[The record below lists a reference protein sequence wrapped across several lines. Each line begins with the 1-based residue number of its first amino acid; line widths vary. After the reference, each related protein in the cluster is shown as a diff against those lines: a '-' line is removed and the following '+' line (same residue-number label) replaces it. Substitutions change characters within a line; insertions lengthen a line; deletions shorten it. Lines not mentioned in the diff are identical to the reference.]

1 MSPEARSMEVP
12 PGLGGKRLD
21 QVLDQ
26 LVETHTR
33 SQLQKLVRK
42 GRVRVDGKRV
52 VRSNIGVSAGAR
64 IQIHFDGPPAHEP
77 ASRPPLEP
85 LTVVFA
91 DEHLVVVDKPA
102 GWLPHPAPRSESP
115 SVADELQ
122 RLYGPLPTP
131 FGEERGGIVHRLDR
145 ETSGLMVAG
154 RTAEVMHAL
163 KDQFRARTVEKL
175 YVALVGGRPERD
187 EFQVEGPLGPVPGKH
202 DRQQLNPPGAG
213 KDSETEFEVVE
224 RYRRHAL
231 IHCYPKTGRRHQI
244 RVHLAA
250 RGLPVV
256 GDALYGTRT
265 AAPLPRGCVE
275 PRRHALHA
283 GGLRF
288 EHPHSGERVSF
299 RAPLP
304 SDLEALR
311 RALSADGGRR
321 SS

>member
-1 MSPEARSMEVP
+1 MSPEPANLEVP
-12 PGLGGKRLD
+12 PRLGGKRLD

-26 LVETHTR
+26 LVDTHSR
-33 SQLQKLVRK
+33 AQLQKLVRK

-64 IQIHFDGPPAHEP
+64 IRIQFDAPAGHEP
-77 ASRPPLEP
+77 AAPPALEP

-91 DEHLVVVDKPA
+91 DEHLIVVDKPA
-102 GWLPHPAPRSESP
+102 GWLPHPAPRSEAP
-115 SVADELQ
+115 SVAEELR

-131 FGEERGGIVHRLDR
+131 FGTERGGIVHRLDR

-163 KDQFRARTVEKL
+163 KDQFRERTVEKL
-175 YVALVGGRPERD
+175 YAAFVAGRPTSDR
-187 EFQVEGPLGPVPGKH
+187 FHVEGPLGAVPGKH
-202 DRQQLNPPGAG
+202 DRQQLNPPGPG
-213 KDSETEFEVVE
+213 KESETEFEVVE
-224 RYRRHAL
+224 RYPAHAL
-231 IHCYPKTGRRHQI
+231 VHCRPRTGRRHQI

-265 AAPLPRGCVE
+265 AASLPRDCPA

-283 GGLRF
+283 GGLGF
-288 EHPHSGERVSF
+288 LHPHTSERVSF

-304 SDLEALR
+304 ADLEDLR
-311 RALSADGGRR
+311 RALSAGGGRR